1 MSKKKPVRYGS
12 HQYNLERKK
21 EVIKAEARLNHR
33 DKLKIYLSYTIG
45 ELKEMN
51 HPLYDIIHKAF
62 PTLHENATID
72 DARLTKLFD
81 KMFREGSIKTLELSY
96 KLDGSM
102 SDLTNDPDFDE
113 IDSATEGIK

>member
-1 MSKKKPVRYGS
+1 MSNKKPVRYGS
-12 HQYNLERKK
+12 HSYYVERKK
-21 EVIKAEARLNHR
+21 EVIKQEARLSHR
-33 DKLKIYLSYTIG
+33 DKLKIYLSYTLE

-51 HPLYDIIHKAF
+51 HPLYDIVHKAF
-62 PTLHENATID
+62 PELHEKATID

-102 SDLTNDPDFDE
+102 SDLVNDPDFDE
-113 IDSATEGIK
+113 IDEATEGIK

>member
-21 EVIKAEARLNHR
+21 EVIKAEAMLNHR

-62 PTLHENATID
+62 PTLHENSTID
-72 DARLTKLFD
+72 DARITKLFD